1 MIESNNT
8 LAPFNNQ
15 PSPLV
20 DQAALSADNAI
31 RSTQRAANNALDGL
45 AGTVQ
50 DVRQQ
55 VTPMINR
62 ATEQASALAQRGMD
76 AVRETSQQVRE
87 RAVRVSDGTVGY
99 IRDEPVKSV
108 LIAAATGAVLMA
120 LVGLMGRSN
129 SRG

>member
-1 MIESNNT
+1 MINSNNT
-8 LAPFNNQ
+8 LAPVNN
-15 PSPLV
+15 PSSALV

-76 AVRETSQQVRE
+76 AVRDTSQQVRE

>member
-50 DVRQQ
+50 DVRRQ

-76 AVRETSQQVRE
+76 AVRDTSQQVRE
-87 RAVRVSDGTVGY
+87 RAVRVGDGTVGY

-108 LIAAATGAVLMA
+108 LIAAAAGAA
-120 LVGLMGRSN
+120 LVVLAGLLGN
-129 SRG
+129 SRRRD

>member
-1 MIESNNT
+1 
-8 LAPFNNQ
+8 
-15 PSPLV
+15 
-20 DQAALSADNAI
+20 
-31 RSTQRAANNALDGL
+31 
-45 AGTVQ
+45 
-50 DVRQQ
+50 
-55 VTPMINR
+55 
-62 ATEQASALAQRGMD
+62 MD
-76 AVRETSQQVRE
+76 AVRDTSQQVRE

>member
-76 AVRETSQQVRE
+76 AVRDTSQQVRE
-87 RAVRVSDGTVGY
+87 RAVRVGDGTVGY

-108 LIAAATGAVLMA
+108 LIAAAAGAAVVVLA
-120 LVGLMGRSN
+120 GLLGN
-129 SRG
+129 SRGRN

>member
-50 DVRQQ
+50 DVRRQ

-76 AVRETSQQVRE
+76 AVRDTSQQVRE

-108 LIAAATGAVLMA
+108 LIAAAAGAAVVVLA
-120 LVGLMGRSN
+120 GLLGN
-129 SRG
+129 SRGRN

>member
-1 MIESNNT
+1 MINSSNT
-8 LAPFNNQ
+8 LAPVNN
-15 PSPLV
+15 PSSALV

-76 AVRETSQQVRE
+76 AVRDTSQQVRE

>member
-1 MIESNNT
+1 MINSSNS
-8 LAPFNNQ
+8 LEPVDNQ
-15 PSPLV
+15 PRALV
-20 DQAALSADNAI
+20 DQAALSVDSAI
-31 RSTQRAANNALDGL
+31 RSTQRAANSALDGL

-50 DVRQQ
+50 DVRQR

-76 AVRETSQQVRE
+76 AVRDTSQQVRE

-108 LIAAATGAVLMA
+108 LIAAAAGAA
-120 LVGLMGRSN
+120 LVVLAGLLGN
-129 SRG
+129 SRRRD

>member
-50 DVRQQ
+50 DVRRQ

-76 AVRETSQQVRE
+76 AVRDTSQQVRE
-87 RAVRVSDGTVGY
+87 RAVRVGDGTVGY

-108 LIAAATGAVLMA
+108 LIAAAAGAAVVVLA
-120 LVGLMGRSN
+120 GLLGN
-129 SRG
+129 SRGRN